1 MPFVSGPKERKSRAL
16 GENLFLKA
24 ERSSSQKSGMT
35 RRPYPPGM
43 HGKRRK
49 NLSEYG
55 VQLKEKQKLR
65 LFFGLQ
71 EKQMKRYAQTAKN
84 SKKTSAPEALFRLL
98 ESRIDSAIFQSGLA
112 PSRSVA
118 RQMVT
123 HGHLG
128 LNGRRVNVPSIA
140 LKIGDEV
147 SVVESSKAKKIF
159 STKGEEEIQD
169 RLKKH
174 EPPTW
179 IETDKDKLSFK
190 FKAFPSLEEAKF
202 NFNIP
207 LVVEYYSR

>member
-98 ESRIDSAIFQSGLA
+98 ESRIDSVIFQSGFA

-118 RQMVT
+118 RQMTT

-147 SVVESSKAKKIF
+147 SVMESSKSKKIF
-159 STKGEEEIQD
+159 ENIQD
-169 RLKKH
+169 RLKKI

-179 IETDKDKLSFK
+179 LEVDKDKLSFR
-190 FKAFPSLEEAKF
+190 FKAFPSSEEAKL

>member
-43 HGKRRK
+43 HGKRRR

-98 ESRIDSAIFQSGLA
+98 ESRIDSAIFQSGFAL
-112 PSRSVA
+112 SRSVA
-118 RQMVT
+118 RQMTT

-147 SVVESSKAKKIF
+147 SVVESSKSKKIF
-159 STKGEEEIQD
+159 ENIQD
-169 RLKKH
+169 RLKKID
-174 EPPTW
+174 PPTW
-179 IETDKDKLSFK
+179 LEVDKDKLSFR
-190 FKAFPSLEEAKF
+190 FKAFPSLEEAKL

>member
-24 ERSSSQKSGMT
+24 ERSGSQKSGMT

-43 HGKRRK
+43 HGNRKRRR

-71 EKQMKRYAQTAKN
+71 EKQMKRYAQTAKH

-118 RQMVT
+118 RQMTT

-147 SVVESSKAKKIF
+147 SVRESSKNKKIF
-159 STKGEEEIQD
+159 ENVQD
-169 RLKKH
+169 RLKKY
-174 EPPTW
+174 ESPTW
-179 IETDKDKLSFK
+179 IEMDKEKLSFK
-190 FKAFPSLEEAKF
+190 FKAFPNLEEAKM

>member
-43 HGKRRK
+43 HGKRRR

-55 VQLKEKQKLR
+55 IQLKEKQKLR

-71 EKQMKRYAQTAKN
+71 EKQMKRYAQTAKS

-98 ESRIDSAIFQSGLA
+98 ESRIDSAVFQSGLA

-123 HGHLG
+123 HGHLK

-140 LKIGDEV
+140 LRIGDEV
-147 SVVESSKAKKIF
+147 SVADSSKSKNIF
-159 STKGEEEIQD
+159 EGIQD
-169 RLKKH
+169 RLRKVG
-174 EPPTW
+174 PPVW
-179 IETDKDKLSFK
+179 LEVDKDKLSFK
-190 FKAFPSLEEAKF
+190 FKAFPGLEGVKM

-207 LVVEYYSR
+207 LIIEYYSR